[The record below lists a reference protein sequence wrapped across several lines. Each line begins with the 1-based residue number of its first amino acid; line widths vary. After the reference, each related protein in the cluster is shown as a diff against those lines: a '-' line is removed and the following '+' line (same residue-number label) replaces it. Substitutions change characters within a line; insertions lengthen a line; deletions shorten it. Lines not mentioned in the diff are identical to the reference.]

1 MKTLATIFGFVW
13 RVLDA
18 LRKVMHLIVLL
29 VLFLGL
35 AAALS
40 PSIPIVP
47 HKTALV
53 IAPQGALVE
62 QLAGDPFE
70 RAVAELYGQQRA
82 ETLVRD
88 LTDAIEAAK
97 TDKRV
102 EALVLDVGSMAG
114 GGVAKLEEVARAVRD
129 FRTSGKKVYAY
140 GEGFDQAQYYLAA
153 HADEVYL
160 DPQGLILI
168 DGFGYYR
175 TFLKGLIDKL
185 AVDVNVFRAGKFK
198 SYTDQFSRS
207 DMADTE
213 EEESLGWLNSL
224 WSQYQA
230 GVVKARR
237 LEEGAIADYANNFAA
252 LAKAQRGDLAA
263 VALEKKLVTDLKSR
277 REFEDQMKGLVG
289 EDEDNHTFRAVAHWD
304 YLANVRPARALHL
317 DGDRVGVV
325 VASGEILDGE
335 QPPGTVGSDSLARLL
350 REALY
355 EEAIK
360 AVVLRIDSPGGSVFA
375 SEVIRREVDALRKAG
390 KPVVA
395 SMSSVAASGGYYIA
409 MDADQIWASPA
420 TLTGSIGVFA
430 VFPTVERTL
439 NKFGITI
446 DGVGTTPLADS
457 LRLDRSLSEGAK
469 EILQSSV
476 EHTYTEFVEHV
487 ATARGKSFD
496 DIDAVAQG
504 RVWAG
509 ADAAQQGLVDHL
521 GSYKDALNAAAK
533 LAKLG
538 DDYEVQYIEPALGWR
553 EAIALQSQ
561 ALAARFARAV
571 APERADVDECAAL
584 VRAAGSRAGAVV
596 ALYGSEAGVLLLPA
610 VQFVSRRGQ
619 AQIPPT

>member
-1 MKTLATIFGFVW
+1 MKAIATVFTFIW
-13 RVLDA
+13 RALDA
-18 LRKVMHLIVLL
+18 LRKVLHLIVLL
-29 VLFLGL
+29 VMFLL
-35 AAALS
+35 IFAALS

-62 QLAGDPFE
+62 QLAGDPFD

-88 LTDAIEAAK
+88 LVDAIEAAK

-102 EALVLDVGSMAG
+102 EVLVLDLGHMAG
-114 GGVAKLEEVARAVRD
+114 GGVAKLEEVAAAIRD
-129 FRTSGKKVYAY
+129 FRKSGKKVLAF
-140 GEGFDQAQYYLAA
+140 GEGYDQAQYYLAA
-153 HADEVYL
+153 QADEVYL
-160 DPQGLILI
+160 DPQGLVLI

-175 TFLKGLIDKL
+175 TFLKGVIDKL
-185 AVDVNVFRAGKFK
+185 QVDVNVFRAGKFK

-207 DMADTE
+207 DMSETE
-213 EEESLGWLNSL
+213 EEESLAWLNAL
-224 WSQYQA
+224 WAQYQA
-230 GVVKARR
+230 GIVKARK
-237 LEEGAIADYANNFAA
+237 LDPGAIADYANNFAA
-252 LAKAQRGDLAA
+252 LAKSQRGDLAA

-277 REFEDQMKGLVG
+277 REFEEQVTAMVG
-289 EDEDNHTFRAVAHWD
+289 EDEKEHTYRGIPHWN
-304 YLANVRPARALHL
+304 YLAAVRPTKALHME
-317 DGDRVGVV
+317 GDHIGVI

-350 REALY
+350 RDALHDDAVK
-355 EEAIK
+355 AI
-360 AVVLRIDSPGGSVFA
+360 VLRIDSPGGSMFA
-375 SEVIRREVDALRKAG
+375 SDVIRREIDALRAAK
-390 KPVVA
+390 KPVIA

-439 NKFGITI
+439 GKFGITI

-457 LRLDRSLSEGAK
+457 LRLDRTLHDQAK
-469 EILQSSV
+469 EVLQASV
-476 EHTYTEFVEHV
+476 EHAYSVFVDNV
-487 ATARGKSFD
+487 ATARKKSFD

-509 ADAAQQGLVDHL
+509 VDAREHGLVDHL

-538 DDYEVQYIEPALGWR
+538 DDYKVEYIEPPLGWR

-561 ALAARFARAV
+561 ALAARFGRAV
-571 APERADVDECAAL
+571 APERQLIEGARRWFAPLEEELARLSRFTDPKQVYYYCPCSVD
-584 VRAAGSRAGAVV
+584 
-596 ALYGSEAGVLLLPA
+596 
-610 VQFVSRRGQ
+610 
-619 AQIPPT
+619 

>member
-40 PSIPIVP
+40 PSIPLVP

-62 QLAGDPFE
+62 QLAGDPFD

-129 FRTSGKKVYAY
+129 FRTSDKKVYAY

-153 HADEVYL
+153 HADEIYL

-446 DGVGTTPLADS
+446 DGVGTTALADS

-571 APERADVDECAAL
+571 APEREMLTNARRWFAPLEAELARL
-584 VRAAGSRAGAVV
+584 SRFTDPKQVYYYCPCSV
-596 ALYGSEAGVLLLPA
+596 N
-610 VQFVSRRGQ
+610 
-619 AQIPPT
+619 

>member
-62 QLAGDPFE
+62 QLAGDPFD

-153 HADEVYL
+153 HADEIYL

-355 EEAIK
+355 EEAVK

-409 MDADQIWASPA
+409 MDAD
-420 TLTGSIGVFA
+420 
-430 VFPTVERTL
+430 
-439 NKFGITI
+439 
-446 DGVGTTPLADS
+446 
-457 LRLDRSLSEGAK
+457 
-469 EILQSSV
+469 
-476 EHTYTEFVEHV
+476 
-487 ATARGKSFD
+487 
-496 DIDAVAQG
+496 
-504 RVWAG
+504 
-509 ADAAQQGLVDHL
+509 
-521 GSYKDALNAAAK
+521 
-533 LAKLG
+533 
-538 DDYEVQYIEPALGWR
+538 
-553 EAIALQSQ
+553 
-561 ALAARFARAV
+561 
-571 APERADVDECAAL
+571 
-584 VRAAGSRAGAVV
+584 
-596 ALYGSEAGVLLLPA
+596 
-610 VQFVSRRGQ
+610 
-619 AQIPPT
+619 

>member
-1 MKTLATIFGFVW
+1 MKTLASIFGFVW

-62 QLAGDPFE
+62 QLAGDPFD

-263 VALEKKLVTDLKSR
+263 VALEQKLVTDLKSR

-317 DGDRVGVV
+317 DGDRVGVI

-355 EEAIK
+355 DEAIK

-375 SEVIRREVDALRKAG
+375 SEVIRREVDALRKAD

-439 NKFGITI
+439 NKFGVTI
-446 DGVGTTPLADS
+446 DGIGTTPLADS

-469 EILQSSV
+469 DILQSSV
-476 EHTYTEFVEHV
+476 EHTYTEFVKHV
-487 ATARGKSFD
+487 AIARGKSFD
-496 DIDAVAQG
+496 DIDVVAQG

-509 ADAAQQGLVDHL
+509 ADAAKHGLVDHL

-533 LAKLG
+533 LAELG

-571 APERADVDECAAL
+571 APERQLLSNARRWFAPLEAELARLSRFTDPKQVYYYCPCA
-584 VRAAGSRAGAVV
+584 V
-596 ALYGSEAGVLLLPA
+596 E
-610 VQFVSRRGQ
+610 
-619 AQIPPT
+619 

>member
-1 MKTLATIFGFVW
+1 MNTIRAFFTFVW
-13 RVLDA
+13 RALDT

-53 IAPQGALVE
+53 IAPQGTLVE
-62 QLAGDPFE
+62 QLAGNPFD
-70 RAVAELYGQQRA
+70 RAVAEIYGQQRA

-88 LTDAIEAAK
+88 LVDAIEAAK

-102 EALVLDVGSMAG
+102 EALVLDLGHMAG
-114 GGVAKLEEVARAVRD
+114 GGVAKLEEVAAAIRD
-129 FRTSGKKVYAY
+129 FRTSGKKVLAY
-140 GEGFDQAQYYLAA
+140 GEGFDQAQYYIAA
-153 HADEVYL
+153 QADEIYL
-160 DPQGLILI
+160 DPQGLVLI

-185 AVDVNVFRAGKFK
+185 AVDVNVFKAGKFK

-207 DMADTE
+207 DMAETE
-213 EEESLGWLNSL
+213 EEESLTWLNAL
-224 WSQYQA
+224 WAQYQA
-230 GVVKARR
+230 GVVKARS
-237 LEEGAIADYANNFAA
+237 LDDGAIADYANNFAA
-252 LAKAQRGDLAA
+252 LAKQQRGDLAA

-289 EDEDNHTFRAVAHWD
+289 EDEEQHTFRGIPHWD
-304 YLANVRPARALHL
+304 YLASVRPAHTLHF

-350 REALY
+350 REALH
-355 EEAIK
+355 EDAIK

-409 MDADQIWASPA
+409 MDADEIWASPA

-430 VFPTVERTL
+430 VFPTVEHTL
-439 NKFGITI
+439 NKFGVTV
-446 DGVGTTPLADS
+446 DGIGTTPLADA
-457 LRLDRSLSEGAK
+457 LRLDRTLPDAAK

-476 EHTYTEFVEHV
+476 EHTYSEFVEHV
-487 ATARGKSFD
+487 ATARKKSFD

-509 ADAAQQGLVDHL
+509 VDAAQHGLVDHL

-533 LAKLG
+533 RAKLG
-538 DDYEVQYIEPALGWR
+538 DDYKVEYIEQPLGWR

-561 ALAARFARAV
+561 ALAARFASAL
-571 APERADVDECAAL
+571 APERQLLSQARRWFAPLEAELARLSRFTDPKQVYYYCPCA
-584 VRAAGSRAGAVV
+584 V
-596 ALYGSEAGVLLLPA
+596 E
-610 VQFVSRRGQ
+610 
-619 AQIPPT
+619 

>member
-1 MKTLATIFGFVW
+1 MKAIATFFGFVW
-13 RVLDA
+13 RALDT

-40 PSIPIVP
+40 PTIPIVH

-53 IAPQGALVE
+53 IAPQGTLVE
-62 QLAGDPFE
+62 QLAGDPFD

-102 EALVLDVGSMAG
+102 AALVLDLGHMAG
-114 GGVAKLEEVARAVRD
+114 GGVAKLEEVAAAIRD
-129 FRTSGKKVYAY
+129 FRTSGKKVFAY

-153 HADEVYL
+153 QADEIYL
-160 DPQGLILI
+160 DPQGLVLI

-185 AVDVNVFRAGKFK
+185 QIDVNVFKAGKFK

-207 DMADTE
+207 DMSETE
-213 EEESLGWLNSL
+213 EEESLAWLNSL
-224 WSQYQA
+224 WSRYQA
-230 GVVKARR
+230 GIVKARQP
-237 LEEGAIADYANNFAA
+237 EHMAEGAIADYANNFAV
-252 LAKAQRGDLAA
+252 LAKAHRGDLAA
-263 VALEKKLVTDLKSR
+263 VALEKGLVTELKSR
-277 REFEDQMKGLVG
+277 REFEDQMKKLVG
-289 EDEDNHTFRAVAHWD
+289 EDESEHTFRGVPHWD
-304 YLANVRPARALHL
+304 YLANVRPAHALHL
-317 DGDRVGVV
+317 DGERVGVI

-335 QPPGTVGSDSLARLL
+335 QPPGTVGSDSLVRLM
-350 REALY
+350 RQALHN
-355 EEAIK
+355 EAIK

-409 MDADQIWASPA
+409 MDADEIWASPA

-430 VFPTVERTL
+430 VFPTVEHTL

-457 LRLDRSLSEGAK
+457 IRLDRTLSDGAK
-469 EILQSSV
+469 DILQSSV
-476 EHTYTEFVEHV
+476 EHTYREFVEHV
-487 ATARGKSFD
+487 ASARNKSFD

-509 ADAAQQGLVDHL
+509 ADAAKHGLVDHL

-538 DDYEVQYIEPALGWR
+538 KDYKVEYIEPPLGWR

-561 ALAARFARAV
+561 ALAARFAHAV
-571 APERADVDECAAL
+571 APEQKLLKEARRLFEPVETELARL
-584 VRAAGSRAGAVV
+584 SRFTDPKQVYYYCPCSV
-596 ALYGSEAGVLLLPA
+596 N
-610 VQFVSRRGQ
+610 
-619 AQIPPT
+619 

>member
-1 MKTLATIFGFVW
+1 MKAIAAFFSFVW
-13 RVLDA
+13 RALDA

-29 VLFLGL
+29 VLFLGI

-40 PSIPIVP
+40 PRIPIVP

-62 QLAGDPFE
+62 QLAGDPFD
-70 RAVAELYGQQRA
+70 RAIAELYGQQRA

-88 LTDAIEAAK
+88 LTDAIAAAK
-97 TDKRV
+97 DDERV
-102 EALVLDVGSMAG
+102 EALVLDLGHMAG
-114 GGVAKLEEVARAVRD
+114 GGVAKLEEVAAAIRD
-129 FRTSGKKVYAY
+129 FRTSGKKVIAF
-140 GEGFDQAQYYLAA
+140 GEGYDQAQYYIAA
-153 HADEVYL
+153 QADQVYL
-160 DPQGLILI
+160 DPQGLVLI

-185 AVDVNVFRAGKFK
+185 QIDVNVFRAGKFK

-207 DMADTE
+207 DMSETE
-213 EEESLGWLNSL
+213 EEESLAWLNAL

-230 GVVKARR
+230 GIVKARG
-237 LEEGAIADYANNFAA
+237 LDEGAIAAYANDFAA
-252 LAKAQRGDLAA
+252 SAQAQGGDLAA
-263 VALEKKLVTDLKSR
+263 VALDKKLVTELKSR
-277 REFEDQMKGLVG
+277 REFAEEMKGLVG
-289 EDEDNHTFRAVAHWD
+289 EDEDQHTYRSVPHWD
-304 YLANVRPARALHL
+304 YLAAVRPMRALHR

-350 REALY
+350 RDALHDD
-355 EEAIK
+355 AIK

-375 SEVIRREVDALRKAG
+375 SEEIRREVDALRDAG

-409 MDADQIWASPA
+409 MDANEIWASPS

-439 NKFGITI
+439 GKFGISI

-457 LRLDRSLSEGAK
+457 LRLDRTLQDQAK
-469 EILQSSV
+469 QILQSSV
-476 EHTYTEFVEHV
+476 EHTYREFVGHV
-487 ATARGKSFD
+487 ASARKKSFD

-509 ADAAQQGLVDHL
+509 VDAHQRGLVDHL
-521 GSYKDALNAAAK
+521 GSFKDALNSAAK

-538 DDYEVQYIEPALGWR
+538 DDYHIQYIEPPLGWR

-571 APERADVDECAAL
+571 APERQLFTPARRWFAPVEAELARLSRFTDPKQVYYYCPCA
-584 VRAAGSRAGAVV
+584 VN
-596 ALYGSEAGVLLLPA
+596 
-610 VQFVSRRGQ
+610 
-619 AQIPPT
+619 

>member
-1 MKTLATIFGFVW
+1 MKALATFFGFVW
-13 RVLDA
+13 RVLDT

-53 IAPQGALVE
+53 IAPQGTLVE
-62 QLAGDPFE
+62 QLAGDPFD

-88 LTDAIEAAK
+88 LTDAIAAAK

-102 EALVLDVGSMAG
+102 AALVLDLGHMAG
-114 GGVAKLEEVARAVRD
+114 GGVAKLEEVAAAIRD
-129 FRTSGKKVYAY
+129 FRTSGKKVYAF
-140 GEGFDQAQYYLAA
+140 GEGFDQAQYYIAA
-153 HADEVYL
+153 QADEIYL
-160 DPQGLILI
+160 DPQGLVLI

-185 AVDVNVFRAGKFK
+185 AIDVNVFRAGKFK

-207 DMADTE
+207 DMSETE
-213 EEESLGWLNSL
+213 EEESLAWLNSL

-230 GVVKARR
+230 GIVKARQQPER
-237 LEEGAIADYANNFAA
+237 LAAGAIADYANNFAT
-252 LAKAQRGDLAA
+252 LAKEQRGDLAA
-263 VALEKKLVTDLKSR
+263 VALAQGLVTELKSR

-289 EDEDNHTFRAVAHWD
+289 EDEDQHTFRGIPHWD
-304 YLANVRPARALHL
+304 YLASVRPAHALHL

-350 REALY
+350 REALHNDS
-355 EEAIK
+355 IK

-409 MDADQIWASPA
+409 MDADEIWASPA

-430 VFPTVERTL
+430 VFPTVEHTL

-446 DGVGTTPLADS
+446 DGVGTTPLADA
-457 LRLDRSLSEGAK
+457 LRLDRTMTDAGKA
-469 EILQSSV
+469 ILQASV
-476 EHTYTEFVEHV
+476 EHTYSEFVEHV
-487 ATARGKSFD
+487 AAAREKSFD

-509 ADAAQQGLVDHL
+509 VDAAQHGLVDHL

-533 LAKLG
+533 RAKLG
-538 DDYEVQYIEPALGWR
+538 KDYKVEYLEPPLGWR

-571 APERADVDECAAL
+571 APEQKLLTEARRWFEPLEEELARL
-584 VRAAGSRAGAVV
+584 SRFTDPKQVYYYCPCSV
-596 ALYGSEAGVLLLPA
+596 N
-610 VQFVSRRGQ
+610 
-619 AQIPPT
+619 

>member
-1 MKTLATIFGFVW
+1 
-13 RVLDA
+13 
-18 LRKVMHLIVLL
+18 MHLIVLL

-53 IAPQGALVE
+53 IAPQGTLVE
-62 QLAGDPFE
+62 QLAGNPFD
-70 RAVAELYGQQRA
+70 RAVAEIYGQQRA

-88 LTDAIEAAK
+88 LVDAIEAAK

-102 EALVLDVGSMAG
+102 EALVLDLGHMAG
-114 GGVAKLEEVARAVRD
+114 GGVAKLEEVAAAIRD
-129 FRTSGKKVYAY
+129 FRTSGKKVLAY
-140 GEGFDQAQYYLAA
+140 GEGFDQAQYYIAA
-153 HADEVYL
+153 QADEIYL
-160 DPQGLILI
+160 DPQGLVLI

-185 AVDVNVFRAGKFK
+185 AVDVNVFKAGKFK
-198 SYTDQFSRS
+198 SYTDQFSRA
-207 DMADTE
+207 DMAETE
-213 EEESLGWLNSL
+213 EEESLTWLNAL
-224 WSQYQA
+224 WAQYQA
-230 GVVKARR
+230 GVVKARS
-237 LEEGAIADYANNFAA
+237 LDDGAIADYANNFAA
-252 LAKAQRGDLAA
+252 LAKQQRGDLAA

-289 EDEDNHTFRAVAHWD
+289 EDEEQHTFRGIPHWD
-304 YLANVRPARALHL
+304 YLASVRPAHTLHL

-350 REALY
+350 REALH
-355 EEAIK
+355 EDAIK

-409 MDADQIWASPA
+409 MDADEIWASPA

-430 VFPTVERTL
+430 VFPTVEHTL
-439 NKFGITI
+439 NKFGVTV
-446 DGVGTTPLADS
+446 DGIGTTPLADA
-457 LRLDRSLSEGAK
+457 LRLDRTLPDAAK

-476 EHTYTEFVEHV
+476 EHTYSEFVEHV
-487 ATARGKSFD
+487 AAARKKSFD

-509 ADAAQQGLVDHL
+509 VDAAQHGLVDHL

-533 LAKLG
+533 RAKLG
-538 DDYEVQYIEPALGWR
+538 DDYKVEYIEQPLGWR

-561 ALAARFARAV
+561 ALAARFAGAL
-571 APERADVDECAAL
+571 APERQLLSQARRWFAPLEAELARL
-584 VRAAGSRAGAVV
+584 SRFTDPKQVYYYCPCSV
-596 ALYGSEAGVLLLPA
+596 N
-610 VQFVSRRGQ
+610 
-619 AQIPPT
+619 

>member
-40 PSIPIVP
+40 PSIPLVP

-62 QLAGDPFE
+62 QLAGDPFD

-153 HADEVYL
+153 HADEIYL

-277 REFEDQMKGLVG
+277 REFEEQMKGLVG

-446 DGVGTTPLADS
+446 DGVGTTALADS

-521 GSYKDALNAAAK
+521 GSYRDALNAAAK

-571 APERADVDECAAL
+571 APEREMLTNARRWFAPLEAELARL
-584 VRAAGSRAGAVV
+584 SRFTDPKQVYYYCPCSV
-596 ALYGSEAGVLLLPA
+596 N
-610 VQFVSRRGQ
+610 
-619 AQIPPT
+619 

>member
-1 MKTLATIFGFVW
+1 MKALATFFGFVW
-13 RVLDA
+13 RVLDT

-29 VLFLGL
+29 VLFLGI

-40 PSIPIVP
+40 PSIPLVP
-47 HKTALV
+47 HKAALV

-62 QLAGDPFE
+62 QLAGDPFD
-70 RAVAELYGQQRA
+70 RAVAELYGQRRA

-88 LTDAIEAAK
+88 LTDAIDAAK
-97 TDKRV
+97 TDKRI

-175 TFLKGLIDKL
+175 TFLKGLIEKL

-213 EEESLGWLNSL
+213 EEESLAWLNSL

-237 LEEGAIADYANNFAA
+237 LDEGAIADYANNFAA
-252 LAKAQRGDLAA
+252 LAQAQGGDLAA
-263 VALEKKLVTDLKSR
+263 VALEKKLVNDLKSR

-289 EDEDNHTFRAVAHWD
+289 EDEEQHTYRGIPHWD
-304 YLANVRPARALHL
+304 YLASVRPASALHL
-317 DGDRVGVV
+317 DGERVGVV

-350 REALY
+350 REALH

-439 NKFGITI
+439 NKFGVTI

-469 EILQSSV
+469 DILQSSV

-496 DIDAVAQG
+496 AIDAVAQG

-509 ADAAQQGLVDHL
+509 ADAAEHGLVDHL

-533 LAKLG
+533 LAKL
-538 DDYEVQYIEPALGWR
+538 DKDYDVQYIEPPLGWR

-561 ALAARFARAV
+561 ALAARFSRAV
-571 APERADVDECAAL
+571 APERALLSNAQRWFAPL
-584 VRAAGSRAGAVV
+584 
-596 ALYGSEAGVLLLPA
+596 EAELARLARFTDPKQVYYYCPCS
-610 VQFVSRRGQ
+610 VN
-619 AQIPPT
+619 

>member
-40 PSIPIVP
+40 PSIPLVP

-62 QLAGDPFE
+62 QLAGDPFD

-153 HADEVYL
+153 HADEIYL

-390 KPVVA
+390 KPVIA

-446 DGVGTTPLADS
+446 DGVGTTALADS

-533 LAKLG
+533 LAKLEE
-538 DDYEVQYIEPALGWR
+538 DYEVQYIEPALGWR

-571 APERADVDECAAL
+571 APEREMLTNARRWFAPLEAELARL
-584 VRAAGSRAGAVV
+584 SRFTDPKQVYYYCPCSV
-596 ALYGSEAGVLLLPA
+596 N
-610 VQFVSRRGQ
+610 
-619 AQIPPT
+619 

>member
-40 PSIPIVP
+40 PSIPLVP

-62 QLAGDPFE
+62 QLAGDPFD

-153 HADEVYL
+153 HADEIYL

-277 REFEDQMKGLVG
+277 REFEEQMKGLVG

-390 KPVVA
+390 KPVIA

-446 DGVGTTPLADS
+446 DGVGTTALADS

-533 LAKLG
+533 LAKLEE
-538 DDYEVQYIEPALGWR
+538 DYEVQYIEPALGWR

-571 APERADVDECAAL
+571 APEREMLTNARRWFEPLEAELARL
-584 VRAAGSRAGAVV
+584 SRFTDPKQVYYYCPCSV
-596 ALYGSEAGVLLLPA
+596 N
-610 VQFVSRRGQ
+610 
-619 AQIPPT
+619 

>member
-1 MKTLATIFGFVW
+1 MNAIAAFFSFVW
-13 RVLDA
+13 RTLDA
-18 LRKVMHLIVLL
+18 LRKVLHLIVLL
-29 VLFLGL
+29 VLFVGI

-53 IAPQGALVE
+53 IAPQGTLVE
-62 QLAGDPFE
+62 QLAGDPFD
-70 RAVAELYGQQRA
+70 RAIAELYGRQRA

-88 LTDAIEAAK
+88 LTDAIAAAK
-97 TDKRV
+97 TDDRV
-102 EALVLDVGSMAG
+102 AALVLDLGHMAG
-114 GGVAKLEEVARAVRD
+114 GGVAKLEEVAAAIRD
-129 FRTSGKKVYAY
+129 FRSSGKKVFAF
-140 GEGFDQAQYYLAA
+140 GEGFDQAQYYIAA
-153 HADEVYL
+153 QADEIYL
-160 DPQGLILI
+160 DPQGLVLI

-175 TFLKGLIDKL
+175 TFLKGVIDKL
-185 AVDVNVFRAGKFK
+185 SIDVNVFRAGKFK

-207 DMADTE
+207 DMSETE
-213 EEESLGWLNSL
+213 EEESLAWLNSL

-230 GVVKARR
+230 GIVKARQPER
-237 LEEGAIADYANNFAA
+237 LQAGAIADYANNFAA
-252 LAKAQRGDLAA
+252 AAKEQRGDLAA
-263 VALEKKLVTDLKSR
+263 VALAKGLVTELKSR
-277 REFEDQMKGLVG
+277 REFEDQMKALVG
-289 EDEDNHTFRAVAHWD
+289 EDEDLHTYRGVAHWD
-304 YLANVRPARALHL
+304 YLAAVRPARALHL

-350 REALY
+350 RDALHD
-355 EEAIK
+355 EAIK
-360 AVVLRIDSPGGSVFA
+360 AVVLRIDSPGGSMFA
-375 SEVIRREVDALRKAG
+375 SEVIRREIDALRKAG

-409 MDADQIWASPA
+409 MDADEIWASPA

-439 NKFGITI
+439 GKFGITI

-457 LRLDRSLSEGAK
+457 LRLDRTLHDQAK

-476 EHTYTEFVEHV
+476 EHAYSVFVTNV
-487 ATARGKSFD
+487 ATARKKSFD

-509 ADAAQQGLVDHL
+509 VDAAQHGLVDHL

-533 LAKLG
+533 LAELG
-538 DDYEVQYIEPALGWR
+538 DDYDVEYIEPPLGWR

-561 ALAARFARAV
+561 ALAARFGRAV
-571 APERADVDECAAL
+571 APERQLFNQARRWFAPLEAELARL
-584 VRAAGSRAGAVV
+584 SRFTDPKQV
-596 ALYGSEAGVLLLPA
+596 YYYCPCA
-610 VQFVSRRGQ
+610 VQ
-619 AQIPPT
+619 

>member
-1 MKTLATIFGFVW
+1 MKAIAAFFGFVW
-13 RVLDA
+13 RALDA
-18 LRKVMHLIVLL
+18 LRRVLHLIVLL
-29 VLFLGL
+29 VLFLGI

-47 HKTALV
+47 HKAALV
-53 IAPQGALVE
+53 IAPQGTLVE

-97 TDKRV
+97 TDDRV
-102 EALVLDVGSMAG
+102 AALVLDLGHMAG
-114 GGVAKLEEVARAVRD
+114 GGVAKLEEVAGAIRD
-129 FRTSGKKVYAY
+129 FRTSGKKVIAY
-140 GEGFDQAQYYLAA
+140 GEGYDQAQYYLAA
-153 HADEVYL
+153 QADEIYL
-160 DPQGLILI
+160 DPQGLVLI

-175 TFLKGLIDKL
+175 TFLKGVIDKL
-185 AVDVNVFRAGKFK
+185 SIDVNVFRAGKFK
-198 SYTDQFSRS
+198 SYTDQFSRA
-207 DMADTE
+207 DMSEQE

-230 GVVKARR
+230 GIVKARTPER
-237 LEEGAIADYANNFAA
+237 LAAGAIADYANNFAA
-252 LAKAQRGDLAA
+252 AAKEQHGDLAA
-263 VALEKKLVTDLKSR
+263 VALAKGLVTELKSR
-277 REFEDQMKGLVG
+277 REFEDQMKALVG
-289 EDEDNHTFRAVAHWD
+289 EDEDEHTFRGIAHWD
-304 YLANVRPARALHL
+304 YLAAVRPKHALHL
-317 DGDRVGVV
+317 DGERIGVV

-335 QPPGTVGSDSLARLL
+335 QPPGTVGSDSLVRLL
-350 REALY
+350 RDALH
-355 EEAIK
+355 EDDIK
-360 AVVLRIDSPGGSVFA
+360 AVVLRIDSPGGSMFA
-375 SEVIRREVDALRKAG
+375 SEVIRREIDALRKAG
-390 KPVVA
+390 KPVIA

-409 MDADQIWASPA
+409 MDANEIWASPA

-439 NKFGITI
+439 GKFGVTI

-457 LRLDRSLSEGAK
+457 LRLDRTLHDQAK

-476 EHTYTEFVEHV
+476 EHAYSVFVGNV
-487 ATARGKSFD
+487 ATARKKSFD

-509 ADAAQQGLVDHL
+509 ADAAQHGLVDHL

-538 DDYEVQYIEPALGWR
+538 KDYKVQYIEPPLGWR

-561 ALAARFARAV
+561 SVAARFGRAV
-571 APERADVDECAAL
+571 APERTLLNGARRWFAPLEEELARLSRFTDPKQVYYYCPCA
-584 VRAAGSRAGAVV
+584 VN
-596 ALYGSEAGVLLLPA
+596 
-610 VQFVSRRGQ
+610 
-619 AQIPPT
+619 

>member
-1 MKTLATIFGFVW
+1 MKAIAAFFGFVW
-13 RVLDA
+13 RALDA
-18 LRKVMHLIVLL
+18 LRKVLHLIVLL
-29 VLFLGL
+29 VLFLGI

-47 HKTALV
+47 HKAALV
-53 IAPQGALVE
+53 IAPQGTLVE
-62 QLAGDPFE
+62 QLAGDPFD

-97 TDKRV
+97 TDDRV
-102 EALVLDVGSMAG
+102 QVLVLDLGHMAG
-114 GGVAKLEEVARAVRD
+114 GGVAKLEEVAGAIRD
-129 FRTSGKKVYAY
+129 FRTSGKKVLAF
-140 GEGFDQAQYYLAA
+140 GEGYDQAQYYLAA
-153 HADEVYL
+153 QADEIYL
-160 DPQGLILI
+160 DPQGLVLI

-175 TFLKGLIDKL
+175 TFLKGVIDKL
-185 AVDVNVFRAGKFK
+185 SIDVNVFRAGKFK

-207 DMADTE
+207 DMSEQE

-230 GVVKARR
+230 GIVKAHRP
-237 LEEGAIADYANNFAA
+237 EPMEAGAIADYANNFAA
-252 LAKAQRGDLAA
+252 AAKEQHGDLAA
-263 VALEKKLVTDLKSR
+263 VALAKGLVTELKSR
-277 REFEDQMKGLVG
+277 REFEEQMKALVG
-289 EDEDNHTFRAVAHWD
+289 EDEDEHTFRGVPHWN
-304 YLANVRPARALHL
+304 YLAAVRPKHALHL
-317 DGDRVGVV
+317 DGERIGVV

-335 QPPGTVGSDSLARLL
+335 QPPGTVGSDSLVRLL
-350 REALY
+350 REALH

-360 AVVLRIDSPGGSVFA
+360 AVVLRIDSPGGSMFA
-375 SEVIRREVDALRKAG
+375 SEVIRREIDALRKAG

-409 MDADQIWASPA
+409 MDADEIWASPA

-439 NKFGITI
+439 GKFGVTI

-457 LRLDRSLSEGAK
+457 LRLDRTLHDQAK
-469 EILQSSV
+469 EILQASV
-476 EHTYTEFVEHV
+476 EHAYSVFVENV
-487 ATARGKSFD
+487 ATARKKSFD

-509 ADAAQQGLVDHL
+509 ADAAQHGLVDHL

-538 DDYEVQYIEPALGWR
+538 KDYKVQYIEPPLGWR

-561 ALAARFARAV
+561 ALAARFGRAV
-571 APERADVDECAAL
+571 APERQLLNGARRWFAPLEEELARLSRFTDPKQVYYYCPCA
-584 VRAAGSRAGAVV
+584 VN
-596 ALYGSEAGVLLLPA
+596 
-610 VQFVSRRGQ
+610 
-619 AQIPPT
+619 

>member
-1 MKTLATIFGFVW
+1 MKALATFFGFVW
-13 RVLDA
+13 RVLDT

-29 VLFLGL
+29 VLFLGI

-40 PSIPIVP
+40 PSIPLVP

-53 IAPQGALVE
+53 IAPQGTLVE
-62 QLAGDPFE
+62 QLAGDPFD
-70 RAVAELYGQQRA
+70 RAVAALYGQQRA

-102 EALVLDVGSMAG
+102 EVLVLDLGHMAG
-114 GGVAKLEEVARAVRD
+114 GGVAKLEEVAAAIRD
-129 FRTSGKKVYAY
+129 FRTSGKKVYAF

-153 HADEVYL
+153 QADKIYL
-160 DPQGLILI
+160 DPQGLVLI

-185 AVDVNVFRAGKFK
+185 AIDVNVFRAGKFK

-207 DMADTE
+207 DMSETE
-213 EEESLGWLNSL
+213 EEESLAWLNSL

-230 GVVKARR
+230 GVVKGQAE
-237 LEEGAIADYANNFAA
+237 LEAGAIADYANNFAA
-252 LAKAQRGDLAA
+252 LAKEHRGDLAA
-263 VALEKKLVTDLKSR
+263 VALAQGLVSELKSR

-289 EDEDNHTFRAVAHWD
+289 EDEDQHTFRGIPHWD
-304 YLANVRPARALHL
+304 YLASVRPARALHL

-335 QPPGTVGSDSLARLL
+335 QPPGTVGADSMVRLM
-350 REALY
+350 REALHKD
-355 EEAIK
+355 EIK

-375 SEVIRREVDALRKAG
+375 SEVIRREVDALRAAG
-390 KPVVA
+390 KPVIA

-409 MDADQIWASPA
+409 MDANEIWASPA

-430 VFPTVERTL
+430 VFPTVEHTL

-446 DGVGTTPLADS
+446 DGVGTTPLADA
-457 LRLDRSLSEGAK
+457 LRLDRTMTDAGKA
-469 EILQSSV
+469 ILQSSV
-476 EHTYTEFVEHV
+476 EHTYGEFVEHV
-487 ATARGKSFD
+487 ATARKKSFD

-509 ADAAQQGLVDHL
+509 VDAARHGLVDHL
-521 GSYKDALNAAAK
+521 GSYQDALNAAAK

-538 DDYEVQYIEPALGWR
+538 KDYKVEYIEPPLGWR

-571 APERADVDECAAL
+571 APERQL
-584 VRAAGSRAGAVV
+584 
-596 ALYGSEAGVLLLPA
+596 LSEARRWFEPLEDELARL
-610 VQFVSRRGQ
+610 SRFTDPKQ
-619 AQIPPT
+619 VYYYCPCSVN